1 MKTTIPPV
9 LAALAAFA
17 LVLPSGLRAQQAS
30 GPDQTQNARANDST
44 ADQNASSTG
53 APGQGNTI
61 DKNDSKSANSQTI
74 DANPS
79 TAPTG
84 SAIQSTTKTPSDATT
99 EGTDQA
105 KASTSASNSGSDQSK
120 QPLTDKEFVLRA
132 AQGGMT
138 EVELGKVVSDKASS
152 GQVKDFGARMVKDHS
167 QANDE
172 LKDLAQKKGIALAST
187 LDEHHQAQVD
197 RLSKLSGPAFDQ
209 AYVKNQVRAHDMT
222 VRLFKEEAQSG
233 QDPDIKAFASKT
245 LPTLEDHDR
254 MIKGIENGGMK

>member
-1 MKTTIPPV
+1 MKKTIPPV

-30 GPDQTQNARANDST
+30 GPDQSQNARAKDSIP
-44 ADQNASSTG
+44 DQNGTTAS
-53 APGQGNTI
+53 GQGTL
-61 DKNDSKSANSQTI
+61 DKNDTKNGNTQTI

-84 SAIQSTTKTPSDATT
+84 SGIQSATKSPSDATT
-99 EGTDQA
+99 EGADQA
-105 KASTSASNSGSDQSK
+105 RGAASASNSGSDQSR

-138 EVELGKVVSDKASS
+138 EVELGKVASDKGSS
-152 GQVKDFGARMVKDHS
+152 SDVKDFGARMVKDHS

-172 LKDLAQKKGIALAST
+172 LKDLAQKKGIALSPA

-197 RLSKLSGPAFDQ
+197 RLSKLSGPAFDK

-222 VRLFKEEAQSG
+222 VSLFKEEAQSG
-233 QDPDIKAFASKT
+233 QDPDLKAFASKT

-254 MIKGIENGGMK
+254 MIKGMQSGGMK